1 MPVSEQTILQPQ
13 PRHPG
18 VPLRKSTLTVLALL
32 LLAVGVLSSLLLSAG
47 SSSQSPSMPVT
58 KDIQELRR
66 TGSDQALRDEE
77 AEAARAAKAR
87 QSAASAARPAS
98 APSSAPSSAWPPLP
112 PGVRREDN
120 SSAFFGRQAPR
131 AAASASAH
139 ERELELEAQT
149 RMGKAVVAD
158 YDAPRSETR
167 VSGAGQGTLAIEP
180 LTPASAAAQA
190 PSAGAASRIDA
201 IAQQLRAA
209 QGASAAAPRTREDW
223 LREYAGQAGSHHL
236 LAGYQAPT
244 ALVLRQGKV
253 IPAVLGRQL
262 NSDLPGRITAIVSAD
277 VHDAEG
283 RLLIPK
289 GATLIG
295 RYDAGVQ
302 VGQSRLLF
310 AFERLVLPNGFS
322 FDLPAAPGADLAG
335 AAGMTGEVDNHFLQM
350 FGASLLIAVL
360 AEHTQQPAV
369 VTQYGTSG
377 PTTAAGQVLS
387 DVSRTVLERNRV
399 IPPTITV
406 PQGTR
411 INVEVVADMVFP
423 ESYPRP

>member
-1 MPVSEQTILQPQ
+1 MPVSEQPILQPQ
-13 PRHPG
+13 PRQPG
-18 VPLRKSTLTVLALL
+18 VPLRRSTLAVLALL
-32 LLAVGVLSSLLLSAG
+32 LLAVGLLSSLLLSAG
-47 SSSQSPSMPVT
+47 SSSQTTAMPVAQ
-58 KDIQELRR
+58 DLQELRR

-77 AEAARAAKAR
+77 AQAARAARAR
-87 QSAASAARPAS
+87 QSAASAAHPAS
-98 APSSAPSSAWPPLP
+98 MPASAWPPLP
-112 PGVRREDN
+112 AGVRREDN
-120 SSAFFGRQAPR
+120 SSAFFDRQAPR
-131 AAASASAH
+131 GVASASAR
-139 ERELELEAQT
+139 ERDLELEAQT
-149 RMGKAVVAD
+149 RMGKALVAD
-158 YDAPRSETR
+158 YDTPHSDTHA
-167 VSGAGQGTLAIEP
+167 SGAGPAAAAGIEP
-180 LTPASAAAQA
+180 LAPASAAAQP
-190 PSAGAASRIDA
+190 PSAGVASRIDA
-201 IAQQLRAA
+201 IAQLLRAA
-209 QGASAAAPRTREDW
+209 QGASAPRSREDW
-223 LREYAGQAGSHHL
+223 VREYAREGSRPRL

-253 IPAVLGRQL
+253 IPAVLGRAI
-262 NSDLPGRITAIVSAD
+262 NSDLPGRITASVSAD

-335 AAGMTGEVDNHFLQM
+335 AAGMTGDVDNHFFKM

-360 AEHTQQPAV
+360 ADHAQQPAV

-387 DVSRTVLERNRV
+387 DVSRSVLERNRV

-423 ESYPRP
+423 ESYPRH